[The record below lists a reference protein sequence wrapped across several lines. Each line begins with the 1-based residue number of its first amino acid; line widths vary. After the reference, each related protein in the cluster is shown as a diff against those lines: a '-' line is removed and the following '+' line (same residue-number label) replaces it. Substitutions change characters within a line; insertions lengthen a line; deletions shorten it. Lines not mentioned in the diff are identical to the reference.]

1 MKCIFL
7 GYPDG
12 VKGYRFWNLAT
23 KKCIISRNVI
33 FKEDELP
40 GLKNSI
46 TSSSNT
52 PIEVEQSGFEVE
64 LTGKN
69 FEQDHDQLQ
78 VPVQSVNDSDEV
90 VVQHNDLEDYNLTR
104 DRVRREV
111 RAPNRFGYADIV
123 AYALQ
128 VAGEIRRHEEKEA
141 TGTKNE
147 HRSHLRSGLGCAWQA
162 HIMVGYARQPYMLSW
177 AVHGSPFVGLWAVHA
192 YGAADG

>member
-78 VPVQSVNDSDEV
+78 VPIQSVNDSDEV

-128 VAGEIRRHEEKEA
+128 VAGEVERMRHCLDVLVFVVRK
-141 TGTKNE
+141 TF
-147 HRSHLRSGLGCAWQA
+147 L
-162 HIMVGYARQPYMLSW
+162 
-177 AVHGSPFVGLWAVHA
+177 AVPSTV
-192 YGAADG
+192 